1 MEATVETT
9 AGRIGGGQQG
19 QFVDPLQPVVPPT
32 LSLPLINEP
41 AQANPPAETM
51 SVGALEYL
59 IGTWTNQN
67 IGASGRGGPEN
78 PFSYNLM
85 TLPQSPTAD
94 PSDPTQSPFG
104 YILKSMS
111 YYEEITFSAI
121 HGTAANRGGTG
132 SQISHALLYEQRV
145 YISDGPAKDMLVHF
159 ENGIWGFLT
168 PAAQELGPYGDGDG
182 DGDGEAAGLQTF
194 GTVPPE
200 LHYNIFK
207 QISVPHGNSV
217 LACGTVDASPV
228 RQGSPVIGPPPQ
240 VLPAGNID
248 TGVYTRQSVQNLNPV
263 YAQNPNQPLMDALVV
278 SLPIKQFVQLDVNSD
293 QGGGAVANIN
303 YEQER
308 ADVTQYY
315 ATYWIEDTGNGQF
328 DQLQYSQTIMLKIP
342 IVLKPGDAP
351 TEITF
356 PHITTNTLTKVPGSG
371 VLVGKN

>member
-9 AGRIGGGQQG
+9 TGRIGGGQQG

-41 AQANPPAETM
+41 AQANPPAETK

-121 HGTAANRGGTG
+121 HGTTPNRGGTG
-132 SQISHALLYEQRV
+132 SQISTLCSMSSGFIFRTARTRTCLC
-145 YISDGPAKDMLVHF
+145 ISKTAFGV
-159 ENGIWGFLT
+159 FLRRR
-168 PAAQELGPYGDGDG
+168 AQQLRPYGDGDG
-182 DGDGEAAGLQTF
+182 SAAGLQTF

-200 LHYNIFK
+200 LPYNIFK

-228 RQGSPVIGPPPQ
+228 QQGSPKIGPPPQ
-240 VLPAGNID
+240 VRPAGNID

-263 YAQNPNQPLMDALVV
+263 YAQNPNQPLIDALAV

-371 VLVGKN
+371 VLVGKK